1 MAKKP
6 ETVLPDEQL
15 PTEGGSY
22 IRQPDGVLELQE
34 RTQETHRLNKIPM
47 TIKSTLTPRS

>member
-34 RTQETHRLNKIPM
+34 RTQENASAEQNTDDDQINFNA
-47 TIKSTLTPRS
+47 